1 MAVPASAAAATD
13 KVSKRMKSSPGFP
26 CMFSRLR
33 RSGQAVARTGLV
45 GGGGGSSLVPETGAQ
60 PMQRIVLAALFAAA
74 PMPAA
79 AAKPAETP
87 EARVERVLRTSP
99 VIDGHNDLP
108 WEIRERYD
116 FWRQPLDLQSDT
128 SKLPAALQTDIPRL
142 RKGHVGAQLWS
153 VYIPVEI
160 KGPAAVLTTLE
171 QMDIV
176 RQMVARYPAGLGLA
190 STAAD
195 IRRIEKGGRI
205 ASLMGVEGGHQIAL
219 SP

>member
-1 MAVPASAAAATD
+1 MLRMVPLPIACGDREDEGRSQSERKPRMKPIALAAFLVAIAAT
-13 KVSKRMKSSPGFP
+13 
-26 CMFSRLR
+26 
-33 RSGQAVARTGLV
+33 
-45 GGGGGSSLVPETGAQ
+45 
-60 PMQRIVLAALFAAA
+60 
-74 PMPAA
+74 PAA

-87 EARVERVLRTSP
+87 EARIERVLRTSP

-116 FWRQPLDLQSDT
+116 QWRQPLDLQSDT
-128 SKLPAALQTDIPRL
+128 SRLPAALQTDIPRL

-171 QMDIV
+171 QLDIV
-176 RQMVARYPAGLGLA
+176 RQMVARYPADLELA

-195 IRRIEKGGRI
+195 IRRIEK
-205 ASLMGVEGGHQIAL
+205 
-219 SP
+219 